1 MEDLTEDLSRN
12 AAEGRGVVEET
23 SQDAADLR
31 DVRLQIDYLFSTREI
46 RRILFSNESLYER
59 M

>member
-12 AAEGRGVVEET
+12 AVEGRGVVEET

-46 RRILFSNESLYER
+46 R
-59 M
+59 